1 MQDRLPSF
9 AAGGERREVA
19 EPAARFR
26 APPRPTS
33 PSTVTRHAGRPAAA
47 GETRAM
53 RHVRFALLAVV
64 AAPQLALA
72 QGSITGTVRDS
83 AGGTPLAGVAV
94 TIVGTE
100 LHAATD
106 AAGRYAVAQVPA
118 GPQRLR
124 ARRLGFAP
132 GDTAVVVQEGMR
144 AVVDLRLR
152 ASAVELE
159 AVVTVGDGEQRKAT
173 LAGAGS
179 AVGGQGLKGPAAGH
193 VTNTHAAQ
201 PPRVGVNHR

>member
-9 AAGGERREVA
+9 ATGSERREVA

-83 AGGTPLAGVAV
+83 AGGTPLAGVTV

-106 AAGRYAVAQVPA
+106 AARRDALAQGPA
-118 GPQRLR
+118 RPPRLR
-124 ARRLGFAP
+124 ARPPRVAP
-132 GDTAVVVQEGMR
+132 GGTAG
-144 AVVDLRLR
+144 
-152 ASAVELE
+152 
-159 AVVTVGDGEQRKAT
+159 
-173 LAGAGS
+173 
-179 AVGGQGLKGPAAGH
+179 GGQGGVAGGGRPPVRGGGLGPG
-193 VTNTHAAQ
+193 
-201 PPRVGVNHR
+201 G

>member
-9 AAGGERREVA
+9 ATGSERREVA

-72 QGSITGTVRDS
+72 QGSITGTVKDS
-83 AGGTPLAGVAV
+83 AGGAPLAGGG
-94 TIVGTE
+94 GTGGGGE
-100 LHAATD
+100 ARAAAD
-106 AAGRYAVAQVPA
+106 AA
-118 GPQRLR
+118 
-124 ARRLGFAP
+124 RRG
-132 GDTAVVVQEGMR
+132 GG
-144 AVVDLRLR
+144 
-152 ASAVELE
+152 
-159 AVVTVGDGEQRKAT
+159 G
-173 LAGAGS
+173 AGAG
-179 AVGGQGLKGPAAGH
+179 G
-193 VTNTHAAQ
+193 AQ
-201 PPRVGVNHR
+201 APG

>member
-9 AAGGERREVA
+9 ATGSERREVA

-83 AGGTPLAGVAV
+83 AGGPPLAGG
-94 TIVGTE
+94 TRPIVGAQV
-100 LHAATD
+100 HAA
-106 AAGRYAVAQVPA
+106 AHPAGRC
-118 GPQRLR
+118 
-124 ARRLGFAP
+124 AR
-132 GDTAVVVQEGMR
+132 
-144 AVVDLRLR
+144 
-152 ASAVELE
+152 
-159 AVVTVGDGEQRKAT
+159 
-173 LAGAGS
+173 
-179 AVGGQGLKGPAAGH
+179 GQGPARPPAPARGP
-193 VTNTHAAQ
+193 
-201 PPRVGVNHR
+201 R

>member
-9 AAGGERREVA
+9 ATGSERREVA

-33 PSTVTRHAGRPAAA
+33 PSTMTRHAGRPAAA

-83 AGGTPLAGVAV
+83 AGGTPLAGGTV
-94 TIVGTE
+94 TIVRAE
-100 LHAATD
+100 PHAPTHPGRP
-106 AAGRYAVAQVPA
+106 AA
-118 GPQRLR
+118 L
-124 ARRLGFAP
+124 AP
-132 GDTAVVVQEGMR
+132 G
-144 AVVDLRLR
+144 
-152 ASAVELE
+152 
-159 AVVTVGDGEQRKAT
+159 
-173 LAGAGS
+173 
-179 AVGGQGLKGPAAGH
+179 PA
-193 VTNTHAAQ
+193 
-201 PPRVGVNHR
+201 

>member
-9 AAGGERREVA
+9 ATGSERREVA

-83 AGGTPLAGVAV
+83 AGGTPVAGGTV
-94 TIVGTE
+94 TVGRGE
-100 LHAATD
+100 LHSAAH
-106 AAGRYAVAQVPA
+106 PA
-118 GPQRLR
+118 GPD
-124 ARRLGFAP
+124 AVAP
-132 GDTAVVVQEGMR
+132 
-144 AVVDLRLR
+144 
-152 ASAVELE
+152 
-159 AVVTVGDGEQRKAT
+159 
-173 LAGAGS
+173 
-179 AVGGQGLKGPAAGH
+179 
-193 VTNTHAAQ
+193 
-201 PPRVGVNHR
+201 